1 MLRTFTTKIK
11 SIATIKYKH
20 DKHIKSILTVKEN
33 YTYSKHTIDKLNKQ
47 KKKDAVHK
55 YWRYHHGDE
64 L

>member
-20 DKHIKSILTVKEN
+20 DKHIKSILAVKEN

-64 L
+64 I

>member
-20 DKHIKSILTVKEN
+20 DKHIKNIFTVKEN
-33 YTYSKHTIDKLNKQ
+33 YTYSKHTIDKINKQ

-55 YWRYHHGDE
+55 YWRYHRVDE